1 MSDYYITIIIILLV
15 LCLDAVFLY
24 YRDNNIPA
32 RFNKFTS
39 WILSPVTTVLMV
51 EDVSRKEQNEAEEM
65 KTPEE
70 VKTVEKSLFSL
81 SLFNL
86 TIFTCYTLFITLLIG
101 LDILNADQ
109 NNILMSLDDE
119 NADDYFIMNISVFLI
134 LPLAVVNFLSCLLMY
149 FLPATSSK
157 DCVRSINTVLNILIF
172 SGIPL
177 TIIIFVIG
185 FFLI

>member
-1 MSDYYITIIIILLV
+1 MLSDYNFISIVILFCLV
-15 LCLDAVFLY
+15 LFLDAVFL
-24 YRDNNIPA
+24 RVIIPG

-39 WILSPVTTVLMV
+39 WVLSPVTTVLMV

-86 TIFTCYTLFITLLIG
+86 TIFTCYTLLITLLID
-101 LDILNADQ
+101 LDLINADQ
-109 NNILMSLDDE
+109 NNILMRWKLNDSYDE
-119 NADDYFIMNISVFLI
+119 GIFAINISVLLI
-134 LPLAVVNFLSCLLMY
+134 LPLAVVNIFSCLLMY

-157 DCVRSINTVLNILIF
+157 GCVRSINTVLNILIF
-172 SGIPL
+172 SGISL
-177 TIIIFVIG
+177 AIIIFIIL
-185 FFLI
+185 F